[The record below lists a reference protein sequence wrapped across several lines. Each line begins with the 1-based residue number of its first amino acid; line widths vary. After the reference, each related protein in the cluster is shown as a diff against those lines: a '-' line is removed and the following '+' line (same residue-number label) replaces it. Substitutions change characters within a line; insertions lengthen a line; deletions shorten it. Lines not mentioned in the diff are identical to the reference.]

1 MHGWRRELWFNET
14 GLPWVPTSPHVPH
27 AGAALF
33 YAATG
38 IMGELHVVSEGVGY
52 TLPFELAGAPFIE
65 DAGLFADALNRG
77 KLPGVHFRPMV
88 FKPYYISRIQGQQ
101 CSGVQIHITD
111 RDRVDLTGI
120 QFHIMDVVQS
130 LYPQQRLFGNQ
141 RDRMFDKVC
150 GTDKMRKMFLE
161 GTPIGQVIRFWNG
174 GRGAYMKMRAKYL
187 LYE

>member
-1 MHGWRRELWFNET
+1 MIYNL
-14 GLPWVPTSPHVPH
+14 
-27 AGAALF
+27 
-33 YAATG
+33 
-38 IMGELHVVSEGVGY
+38 
-52 TLPFELAGAPFIE
+52 
-65 DAGLFADALNRG
+65 DAVAYECLLLGLFTINEAPADKEIG
-77 KLPGVHFRPMV
+77 
-88 FKPYYISRIQGQQ
+88 PYYISRVQGQQ
-101 CSGVQIHITD
+101 CGGVQIHITD
-111 RDRVDLTGI
+111 RERVDLTSI

-174 GRGAYMKMRAKYL
+174 GRGPYMKMRAKYL